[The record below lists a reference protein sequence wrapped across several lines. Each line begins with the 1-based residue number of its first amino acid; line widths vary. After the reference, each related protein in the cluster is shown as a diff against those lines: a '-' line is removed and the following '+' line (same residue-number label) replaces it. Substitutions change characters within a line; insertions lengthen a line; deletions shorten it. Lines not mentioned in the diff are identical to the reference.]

1 METALSA
8 DIPGMT
14 RTLGL
19 PLFLVSLLVG
29 GYLFTQQAKTN
40 GPTAPAVTEAIQQ
53 ANAVGDS
60 MNFQSALPGLQAWY
74 AANGT
79 YAGAQLPPGSGVVLV
94 RADATSY
101 CMQTTLQ
108 PTTVMH
114 ENGPN
119 GTPQPGP

>member
-1 METALSA
+1 MS
-8 DIPGMT
+8 

-19 PLFLVSLLVG
+19 PLFLVSLLIG
-29 GYLFTQQAKTN
+29 GYLFTQQAKTS
-40 GPTAPAVTEAIQQ
+40 GPTAPAVTQAIQQ
-53 ANAVGDS
+53 ANSVGDS
-60 MNFQSALPGLQAWY
+60 MNFQSALPALQAWY

-79 YAGAQLPPGSGVVLV
+79 YAGAQLAPGSGVVLV

-101 CMQTTLQ
+101 CMQTDVQ

-119 GTPQPGP
+119 GTPQPGPC